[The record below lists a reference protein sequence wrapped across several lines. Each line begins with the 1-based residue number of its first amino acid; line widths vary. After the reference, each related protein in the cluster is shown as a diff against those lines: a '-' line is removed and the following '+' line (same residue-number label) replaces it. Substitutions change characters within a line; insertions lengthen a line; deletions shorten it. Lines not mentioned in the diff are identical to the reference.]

1 MNIKKIFQIKEL
13 REKVLFTIMIIAVF
27 RIGSHIPIPGVDTER
42 LAELFSQGGVLGF
55 ADLFSGGALRR
66 FSIFALGIIPFINAS
81 IIMQLMTVVW
91 PQLKEMI
98 DEGEGG
104 RKKFAQYTRYL
115 AIALAILQA
124 FFMSVGL
131 TSILSPGTSKV
142 MFILVSVVSLV
153 AGTSLVMWLSELIS
167 ERGFGNGGSII
178 IFVGIVSMIPS
189 YIANTVSIM
198 STGVVGEINLIILI
212 LIFALVIFAIVIVQE
227 GQRRVPVQYTK
238 RVVGK
243 RVYNGQTTYIPLKI
257 NMGGVLPI
265 IFASSV
271 LAFPATLAQMVP
283 GLSFV
288 SQWFTP
294 GGNIYMATFFILIFF
309 FTYFYTAISF
319 NPVEIADN
327 IKKYGG
333 FIVGIRPGK
342 ATAEYLDK
350 IISRLTFAGAIFL
363 AFIAITP
370 MVTANATQITSFRGL
385 GGTALLIIVGV
396 GLDLMKQIETFI
408 VTTQYDG
415 MLDS

>member
-1 MNIKKIFQIKEL
+1 MDIKKIFHIKEL
-13 REKVLFTIMIIAVF
+13 REKILFTLMIIAVF
-27 RIGSHIPIPGVDTER
+27 RIGSHIPIPGVDTEK
-42 LAELFSQGGVLGF
+42 LAQLFSQGGVLGF

-98 DEGEGG
+98 DEGEMG

-115 AIALAILQA
+115 AIALAVLQA
-124 FFMSVGL
+124 FFMSIGL
-131 TSILSPGTSKV
+131 TSILSPGTGKIMFV
-142 MFILVSVVSLV
+142 MVSVVSLV
-153 AGTSLVMWLSELIS
+153 AGTSLVMWLGELIS

-198 STGVVGEINLIILI
+198 KTGVVNEINLVILI
-212 LIFALVIFAIVIVQE
+212 LIFALVVFAIVIIQE

-271 LAFPATLAQMVP
+271 LAFPATLSKLVP
-283 GLSFV
+283 AFASF

-294 GGNIYMATFFILIFF
+294 GGTVYMVTFFVLIFF

-370 MVTANATQITSFRGL
+370 MVTANLTQITSFRGL

-396 GLDLMKQIETFI
+396 ALDLMKQIETFI

-415 MLDS
+415 ILDS